1 MSRHCPS
8 PGPAPLMSVC
18 PSSCPLSFL
27 CPAPCFLGSPLPPWP
42 CPLCCPPFRVA
53 PPFLHPRPPPPAPC
67 LCPLPAQPRSA
78 AGDQPDRRGQHQ
90 RPEADGRAPAGLL
103 PGTFL
108 GGGGEDRG
116 LGHWVQ
122 GRKLTAGLACVRQQ
136 RLRVQPLPGHRHG
149 LGVVSALWAPEQARP
164 PLPARC
170 PPPALCAPH
179 PPTSSS
185 APSQPLHSDWAP
197 LHGPGL
203 HAPGRCPIAAAHP
216 LGLSPRTHL
225 GQVSTGWPCDPRPTH
240 PQRLEGVAER

>member
-170 PPPALCAPH
+170 PPPRSVCPSPTYQLQCPFPALALRLGSSPRSRPPRARPLPHRCCPPPWPLTSH
-179 PPTSSS
+179 PP
-185 APSQPLHSDWAP
+185 W
-197 LHGPGL
+197 PGE
-203 HAPGRCPIAAAHP
+203 H
-216 LGLSPRTHL
+216 
-225 GQVSTGWPCDPRPTH
+225 
-240 PQRLEGVAER
+240 RLAL